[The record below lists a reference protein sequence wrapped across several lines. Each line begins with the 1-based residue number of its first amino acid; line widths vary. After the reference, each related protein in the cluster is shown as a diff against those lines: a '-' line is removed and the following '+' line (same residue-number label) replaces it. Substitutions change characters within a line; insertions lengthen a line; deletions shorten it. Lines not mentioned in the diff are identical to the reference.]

1 MTRTVAIGA
10 VLGFAITVLVLALW
24 ERSEST
30 STSAADAGAPLV
42 FMPILEGRT
51 TGAPLDRRV
60 QRVLAVPTLGNEMP
74 PPDAG
79 VP

>member
-24 ERSEST
+24 ERSDST
-30 STSAADAGAPLV
+30 SSSSIDAGAPLV
-42 FMPILEGRT
+42 FMPMLEGRT

-60 QRVLAVPTLGNEMP
+60 QRVLAIPSLGNEGP
-74 PPDAG
+74 QPDAS